1 MKLATNVLVFQLGSL
16 FVDELLLA
24 SPPSGFFCPCGS
36 GFIEPTATLTPVDEV
51 SY

>member
-16 FVDELLLA
+16 FVDELLRA
-24 SPPSGFFCPCGS
+24 SPPSGFAPVVW
-36 GFIEPTATLTPVDEV
+36 GFVEPTATTTPMDEV